1 MKRHAFLLIGQS
13 NMAGR
18 GFMHE
23 VEPISDP
30 RLNVLRN
37 GRWLRMY
44 QPVNNDRSFSGVC
57 LAESFALEYAQE
69 HDVDA
74 VGLIPCADGGTCL
87 DQWVEGGLLYDHAVY
102 QCKLAQRTSNIV
114 GVLWHQGEAD
124 CAEDRYALYTE
135 KFTRIMNALRR
146 DLDLEGIPFLLGGLG
161 SYFETGRYPQI
172 KLRYLDINRQL
183 EQIAADNPATG
194 FVSAE
199 GLGCN
204 PDELHFSAQAL
215 REFGQRYYRV
225 FTTLEDK
232 TRVFP
237 EKSDMDGAIRSSM
250 ELL

>member
-1 MKRHAFLLIGQS
+1 MIHAFLLIGQS

-18 GFMHE
+18 GFMNE
-23 VEPISDP
+23 AEPISDP
-30 RLNVLRN
+30 RLKVLRN
-37 GRWLRMY
+37 GRWQTMY
-44 QPVNNDRSFSGVC
+44 RPVNNDRPFSGVC
-57 LAESFALEYAQE
+57 LAESFALVYARE
-69 HDVDA
+69 HDVE
-74 VGLIPCADGGTCL
+74 VGLIPCADGGTSL

-102 QCKLAQRTSNIV
+102 QCKLAQRTANIV

-161 SYFETGRYPQI
+161 SYFESGKYEQI
-172 KLRYLDINRQL
+172 KKHYRDINLQL
-183 EQIAADNPATG
+183 EQIAQEYPATG

-204 PDELHFSAQAL
+204 PDELHFSTKAL
-215 REFGQRYYRV
+215 WEFGLRYYQV

-232 TRVFP
+232 NRVFP
-237 EKSDMDGAIRSSM
+237 EKSNMDGAIRSAM